1 MNPKLPFSSQ
11 VNSTNSLNKS
21 PTSIP
26 PILTAP
32 VAPLFMRMALPIIF
46 GLLINGLF
54 NFVDALFISR
64 AVGTDAIGG
73 VSAAFPIQMVMISL
87 SVMLGSGM
95 ASIISRRLGAS
106 RNSDKN
112 EEASIIFSA
121 SLMLAALV
129 GFVLSII
136 LVYFRVEI
144 FNSMQLPAALIP
156 YAIDYL
162 TPIAAIGAISFC
174 HGTMSEGLRAQGLN
188 GLVFKLMA
196 SMALLNIALDA
207 LFLFV
212 FEWGVPGAA
221 WATAI
226 SITMAFFYAIHML
239 RTGNHRITFSF
250 KYFRL
255 KPSIHKEAISLG
267 VPVFLSY
274 TGFAMMLLM
283 VNISLVHVAGDEAQL
298 LISAHGILNRVYM
311 LIFLPVLGMMI
322 AFQTFAGFNYG
333 AQENGR
339 VVKVLNIAL
348 ITTAVYSVLWSVI
361 MLVYPEFIFQIFSE
375 DQQLINASAD
385 ISRIV
390 FVGFITV
397 GVGMICP
404 ALFQAIGLAKPAIIL
419 NALHTYFL
427 LLPALF
433 LYTIFDSGLSH
444 GPTGGAT
451 IGSNMGATGI
461 WWLFPI
467 TDVLTAIIVG
477 LYTWYFVQRLKT
489 I

>member
-1 MNPKLPFSSQ
+1 MNPKLPSSPQ
-11 VNSTNSLNKS
+11 ENATTSDSSLSNSSS
-21 PTSIP
+21 SIP
-26 PILTAP
+26 EILTAP
-32 VAPLFMRMALPIIF
+32 IAPLFMRMALPIIF

-95 ASIISRRLGAS
+95 ASIISRCLGAS
-106 RNSDKN
+106 KNSDKS
-112 EEASIIFSA
+112 EEASIIFSS

-136 LVYFRVEI
+136 LLYFRVEI
-144 FNSMQLPAALIP
+144 FHSMQLPAALIP
-156 YAIDYL
+156 HAIDYL

-174 HGTMSEGLRAQGLN
+174 HGTMSECLRAQGLN

-239 RTGNHRITFSF
+239 RTGDHRVTFSF

-255 KPSIHKEAISLG
+255 KPNIHKQAIALG
-267 VPVFLSY
+267 IPVFLSY

-283 VNISLVHVAGDEAQL
+283 VNISLVQVAGDEAQL

-339 VVKVLNIAL
+339 VVGVLNIAL
-348 ITTAVYSVLWSVI
+348 ITTALYSVLWSVVMI
-361 MLVYPEFIFQIFSE
+361 GCPEFIFQIFSE
-375 DQQLINASAD
+375 DQALINASAD
-385 ISRIV
+385 IARIV

-397 GVGMICP
+397 SIAMICP
-404 ALFQAIGLAKPAIIL
+404 ALFQAIGLAQPAIIL

-433 LYTIFDSGLSH
+433 LYVLFEPELGF
-444 GPTGGAT
+444 
-451 IGSNMGATGI
+451 GATGI

-477 LYTWYFVQRLKT
+477 LYTGYFVQRLKS